1 MTPESQR
8 IAIAEACDHVMDKP
22 EEFPSVAIHN
32 GQRYGIPDYLNDLN
46 AAIFLCDFLAER
58 SWNCT
63 LGNGL
68 DKTWEC
74 EFYKSATDKTHPDN
88 LGQRD
93 GKQIELHYGSADTLA
108 EAISEAFLRTL
119 GLWKDD
125 ASHLSKVESNTASIK
140 PK

>member
-1 MTPESQR
+1 MTPEAQR
-8 IAIAEACDHVMDKP
+8 IAIAEACGWKECERCTRQLKPKSDGVEIRGLDPTGDHTGGWK
-22 EEFPSVAIHN
+22 EYALL
-32 GQRYGIPDYLNDLN
+32 PDYLNDLN

-108 EAISEAFLRTL
+108 EAISEAFLRTI
-119 GLWKDD
+119 GLWKD
-125 ASHLSKVESNTASIK
+125 
-140 PK
+140 